1 MNPILLVPGEKRSNL
16 DFGLLVSCATAV
28 GAATLFLTPKVGACG
43 TQHYLLFYF
52 LGGML
57 RGAIRAVWPFR
68 NPSDAIP
75 AAAMILHVLVF
86 LLPATIW
93 YFKGPRKL
101 YVAGLLVWTGLY
113 VVSYLFGIP
122 TTDCP

>member
-1 MNPILLVPGEKRSNL
+1 VPWEKRSNL
-16 DFGLLVSCATAV
+16 DVGLLVGCAIAV
-28 GAATLFLTPKVGACG
+28 GAATFFLTPKVGACG
-43 TQHYLLFYF
+43 TQHYLLFYL
-52 LGGML
+52 LGWDAT
-57 RGAIRAVWPFR
+57 RAIGAVWPFQ

-93 YFKGPRKL
+93 YFKGPRKF
-101 YVAGLLVWTGLY
+101 YGAGLLIWTGLY